1 MKFLLPKYLNL
12 NEFEPEW
19 QKEYKRIGTLYA
31 IWGGLVAA
39 LFYPT
44 GILSQL
50 SIPKDNEPLWWFMMF
65 FPTPVIL
72 ITIGLQRIFK
82 FRHEIVFEVIAIA
95 LFTSAAYRPNCVD
108 WVPYLVSNIIS
119 FIAAAAMT
127 ILYPVV
133 FIVNF
138 AYIIFI
144 NIVFFIVFC
153 DKPLLDFFISSEFP
167 GFFVVG
173 LVSFSISIF
182 RYYILK
188 SNFIN
193 SLALKK
199 TLQQLDEKNQSLEI
213 AQAELLSQQEEI
225 LAQRDFIAV
234 QNNDLE
240 SKNRMITDS
249 IRYAQRIQQA
259 ILPLNETLS
268 ETLPEHFVLYQPRDI
283 VSGDF
288 YWLQEKDGYIFIAS
302 ADCTGHGV
310 PGAFMSMIGNN
321 LLEQA
326 VVEHG
331 VVSPDAILAEMRMAI
346 QKVLKQRETL
356 NKDGMDISLVRIDK
370 ARRQL
375 VFAGARSPILV
386 VQNGELHYIKGDLI
400 SIGGDEIV
408 KSTFTNHY
416 FSFEQPMEC
425 YLFSDGYQDQFGGP
439 DNKRFGIRRLR
450 ELVLEIHPLP
460 MAEQK
465 RIFAERLKRWQE
477 QTLQKQLDDVMM
489 IGIRLG

>member
-12 NEFEPEW
+12 SEFEPEW
-19 QKEYKRIGTLYA
+19 QKEYKRIGTWYA

-50 SIPKDNEPLWWFMMF
+50 HIPKDNESLWWFMML

-72 ITIGLQRIFK
+72 ATIALQRIFK
-82 FRHEIVFEVIAIA
+82 FRHEIVFEVIAVA

-108 WVPYLVSNIIS
+108 WVPYLVSNIIC
-119 FIAAAAMT
+119 FIAAAVMT
-127 ILYPVV
+127 ILYPVI

-138 AYIIFI
+138 AFIIFI
-144 NIVFFIVFC
+144 NITFFIAFC
-153 DKPLLDFFISSEFP
+153 DKPLLDFFVSSEFP

-234 QNNDLE
+234 QNSELE
-240 SKNRMITDS
+240 TKNRMITDS

-259 ILPLNETLS
+259 ILPLNETLA

-331 VVSPDAILAEMRMAI
+331 VLTPDAILAEMRLAI

-356 NKDGMDISLVRIDK
+356 NKDGMDIALIRIDK
-370 ARRQL
+370 ARKQL
-375 VFAGARSPILV
+375 VFAGAKSPIII

-400 SIGGDEIV
+400 SIGGDDMAT
-408 KSTFTNHY
+408 SAFTNHY
-416 FSFEQPMEC
+416 FSFEQPLEC

-439 DNKRFGIRRLR
+439 KNKRFGIRRLR
-450 ELVLEIHPLP
+450 ELILEIHSRP

-465 RIFAERLKRWQE
+465 DIFIEKLQDWQE
-477 QTLQKQLDDVMM
+477 QTMQKQLDDIMM
-489 IGIRLG
+489 IGIRLI